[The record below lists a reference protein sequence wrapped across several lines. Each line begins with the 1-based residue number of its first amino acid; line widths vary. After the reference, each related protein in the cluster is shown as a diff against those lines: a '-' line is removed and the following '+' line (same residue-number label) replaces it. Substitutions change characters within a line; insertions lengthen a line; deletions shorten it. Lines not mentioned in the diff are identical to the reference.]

1 MNCNGVCK
9 DCINH
14 PRKERLYRGKR
25 IDNGEWFIGCDIWA
39 PWFYDQNFITL
50 SDHKDIVRVDPQT
63 VGEFT
68 GALDADGTRIF
79 EGDIVDTPRWVVS
92 YNTGMK
98 CCSGMQVGWYIQRDD
113 WESWSELID
122 TDKVTVIGNIHD
134 NPELMRCI

>member
-1 MNCNGVCK
+1 MNCNGNCRE
-9 DCINH
+9 CTSS

-92 YNTGMK
+92 YSTGMK
-98 CCSGMQVGWYIQRDD
+98 CFSGMQVGWYIQRDN

-134 NPELMRCI
+134 NPELMRR